1 MGIEVGDVI
10 VKFGG
15 LSVTTPQQ
23 LQLAVERVAAGKSVP
38 VDIVRD
44 GKSLSLTYQAEEA
57 PSDFQP
63 RRRSRGCQP
72 SIRESANVETLGIEL
87 RPLSESVAKQLGIEG
102 QTGLV
107 ITAVRPGSPSDR
119 AGLESGNVIVEVNRK
134 TVTTT
139 REFEKIVQA
148 DADGTWWVARAERGG
163 VVGGRR

>member
-1 MGIEVGDVI
+1 MGLEVGDVI

-63 RRRSRGCQP
+63 QKSRAP
-72 SIRESANVETLGIEL
+72 AIDPESANVETLGIEL

-148 DADGTWWVARAERGG
+148 DTDGTLLLLIRTQQGTRFV
-163 VVGGRR
+163 VVGE

>member
-1 MGIEVGDVI
+1 MGLEVGDVI

-63 RRRSRGCQP
+63 QKSRAP
-72 SIRESANVETLGIEL
+72 A
-87 RPLSESVAKQLGIEG
+87 
-102 QTGLV
+102 
-107 ITAVRPGSPSDR
+107 
-119 AGLESGNVIVEVNRK
+119 
-134 TVTTT
+134 
-139 REFEKIVQA
+139 
-148 DADGTWWVARAERGG
+148 
-163 VVGGRR
+163 